1 MSTTEPVVARP
12 DAVRDQDGDAPF
24 AQLADELLT
33 AMASIRR
40 SGRAVA
46 GRPTELSALT
56 TAQIDLVRLVRRRPG
71 VSVGE
76 AADSLRLAA
85 NTVSTL
91 VGQLTEGGLLSRTLD
106 PADRRVARL
115 ELTGDMRQKVGAFR
129 DRRISML
136 ATAMEGLSP
145 DALERAVGTLRLLAE
160 RLPDR
165 LAPDAGA

>member
-1 MSTTEPVVARP
+1 MSSTEPALAGPGADR
-12 DAVRDQDGDAPF
+12 DADRDAP
-24 AQLADELLT
+24 ARLADELLN

-46 GRPTELSALT
+46 GRPAELAALT
-56 TAQIDLVRLVRRRPG
+56 AAQIDLVRLVRRRPG
-71 VSVGE
+71 LSVGE

-91 VGQLTEGGLLSRTLD
+91 VGQLTDSGLLLRTPD
-106 PADRRVARL
+106 ASDRRVARL
-115 ELTGDMRQKVGAFR
+115 ELTDDMQQKVGAFR

-136 ATAMEGLSP
+136 AAAMEGLPPRRVES
-145 DALERAVGTLRLLAE
+145 AVEVLRLLAE

-165 LAPDAGA
+165 SALDA

>member
-1 MSTTEPVVARP
+1 MSSTEPAFAGPGADLDPDRDALAR
-12 DAVRDQDGDAPF
+12 
-24 AQLADELLT
+24 LADELLN

-46 GRPTELSALT
+46 GRPAELATLT
-56 TAQIDLVRLVRRRPG
+56 SAQIDLVRLVRRRPG

-91 VGQLTEGGLLSRTLD
+91 VGQLTDSGLLLRTPD
-106 PADRRVARL
+106 ASDRRVARL
-115 ELTGDMRQKVGAFR
+115 ELTGDMQQKVGAFR

-136 ATAMEGLSP
+136 AAAMAGLPPRRVES
-145 DALERAVGTLRLLAE
+145 AVEVLRLLAE

-165 LAPDAGA
+165 SAPDA